1 MKEEYKFTIAGKII
15 KYLKEN
21 DWYLTEAKY
30 FGFTAGYKPSRYAM
44 FRVMEKL
51 YKEYKITKRIKGIK

>member
-1 MKEEYKFTIAGKII
+1 MKEEYKYTIAGKIA

-30 FGFTAGYKPSRYAM
+30 FGFTAGYKTSRKAL
-44 FRVMEKL
+44 FHAIEKL
-51 YKEYKITKRIKGIK
+51 YKEYKVTKRIKGAK